1 MFKKLLCIWIAVILF
16 CVVPTAARADEPIET
31 TLPARYLT
39 ECPEQG
45 TVSTHFYKGKEQI
58 KVWTPYDYS
67 EHKLYEIVLLMHGG
81 GGSMHSWLTKER
93 ELFGHILE
101 GRYVFDWMAY
111 EKVTVPFIVVTLN
124 NKPDDPE
131 TMVRDIRD
139 ALLYVATTYS
149 VYPDANTDSLILN
162 REHITVGGLS
172 RGSILTHWFLSIT
185 PEYAGNYICMSA
197 AGPYTEIPQALE
209 NKHVR
214 MLKLFSAV
222 GVIDGGYYDMTKTS
236 YEFLK
241 PYADESMY
249 LEYRYGHTWE
259 VWLSGVYEALR
270 FLLPE
275 YSTEYELRCSM
286 LLYLQ
291 LKTVPLP
298 CLFGRRIR
306 NR

>member
-1 MFKKLLCIWIAVILF
+1 MFKKLLCISIIVLLLCA
-16 CVVPTAARADEPIET
+16 VPTAARADEPMES
-31 TLPARYLT
+31 TLPAHYLT
-39 ECPEQG
+39 PCPEPGLVTMHQ
-45 TVSTHFYKGKEQI
+45 YKKREQMN
-58 KVWTPYDYS
+58 VWTPYDYS
-67 EHKLYEIVLLMHGG
+67 GDRLYEIVLLLHGG
-81 GGSMHSWLTKER
+81 GGSMYSWLTTER
-93 ELFGHILE
+93 DLFGHSVQ
-101 GRYVFDWMAY
+101 GRYIFDWMAY

-131 TMVRDIRD
+131 AMVRDMRD
-139 ALLYVATTYS
+139 ALLYVANNYS
-149 VYPDANTDSLILN
+149 VYPEGTVESLIQN

-222 GVIDGGYYDMTKTS
+222 GAADENYYDMTKTS
-236 YEFLK
+236 YEFLE
-241 PYADESMY
+241 PYADESAY

-259 VWLSGVYEALR
+259 VWFPGVYEALR
-270 FLLPE
+270 FILPA
-275 YSTEYELRCSM
+275 YSVDYEIRCCM
-286 LLYLQ
+286 LQYLQ
-291 LKTVPLP
+291 MKTVPLP
-298 CLFGRRIR
+298 CLLHRRIR